1 MQSWINRLHR
11 AEDALLVV
19 LLSTMI
25 VLAGTQ
31 IILRNFLDS
40 GFVWIDPLLRVL
52 VLWLGLLGASVTC
65 RAGQRLD
72 LHCDRLVW
80 TELDQDGLCRWPG
93 LFVGNTSLDAGS
105 YRPGRVWIDWLAL
118 FYKISWLGAVV
129 CSPFK
134 ACPETGTMSFA
145 APILLLLAILRTPLF
160 VVIGLSAMLGFHSL
174 DVDLSVI
181 SIEVYRLAEMPV
193 LLAIPLFTFA
203 GYLLGEGK
211 ASTRL
216 VNLTNS
222 LLGWMPGGLA
232 IVAIFACALFTAF
245 TGASGITIVALGGL
259 LYPALKQAG
268 YLDNF
273 NLGLLT
279 SSGSLGLLFAPS
291 LPLILY
297 GVVAQQM
304 DLDQPVSITDLFLAG
319 VFPGLLMLVM
329 LALYSMMQPRDR
341 SRREPF
347 NRQVAIAAILDAKW
361 EIPLPLLV
369 LGGIYGGYFAVSEAA
384 AVTAVYV
391 LIVEVF
397 IIREIKIS
405 GLPAIMRESMM
416 LVGGI
421 MIIVGV
427 SLAST
432 NYLIDAEVPT
442 RLFAFIQSHIDEK
455 LTFLIL
461 LNLFLLVLGMMLDI
475 FSAIV
480 IIVPI
485 ILPIAVGYGIHP
497 VHLGIIFLANMQLG
511 YFTPPVGMNLFIAS
525 YRFNK
530 PVMTLYVATIPFFV
544 VLLVAVL
551 IITYWPT
558 LSLVLLAD

>member
-1 MQSWINRLHR
+1 
-11 AEDALLVV
+11 
-19 LLSTMI
+19 
-25 VLAGTQ
+25 
-31 IILRNFLDS
+31 
-40 GFVWIDPLLRVL
+40 
-52 VLWLGLLGASVTC
+52 
-65 RAGQRLD
+65 
-72 LHCDRLVW
+72 
-80 TELDQDGLCRWPG
+80 
-93 LFVGNTSLDAGS
+93 
-105 YRPGRVWIDWLAL
+105 
-118 FYKISWLGAVV
+118 
-129 CSPFK
+129 
-134 ACPETGTMSFA
+134 MSFA
-145 APILLLLAILRTPLF
+145 APLLILLAILRTPLF
-160 VVIGLSAMLGFHSL
+160 VVIALSAMIGFHSL
-174 DVDLSVI
+174 GVDLSVI
-181 SIEVYRLAEMPV
+181 SIEIYRLAEMPV
-193 LLAIPLFTFA
+193 LIAIPLFTFA
-203 GYLLGEGK
+203 GYLLGEGH

-232 IVAIFACALFTAF
+232 IVAIFACAFFTAF

-259 LYPALKQAG
+259 LYPALKEAG
-268 YLDNF
+268 YLENF

-304 DLDQPVSITDLFLAG
+304 DLDQAVNISDLFLAG
-319 VFPGLLMLVM
+319 IIPGLLMLAM
-329 LALYSMMQPRDR
+329 LAVYAMLQPRDR
-341 SRREPF
+341 SRRAPF
-347 NRQVAIAAILDAKW
+347 DLKVARQAILEAKW

-384 AVTAVYV
+384 AVTALYV
-391 LIVEVF
+391 LVVEVL
-397 IIREIKIS
+397 IIREIKLS
-405 GLPAIMRESMM
+405 ALPDIMRDAMM

-421 MIIVGV
+421 LIIVGV

-432 NYLIDAEVPT
+432 NFLIDAEIPT
-442 RLFAFIQSHIDEK
+442 RMFEFIRQHIDEK

-461 LNLFLLVLGMMLDI
+461 LNLFLLGLGMMLDI

-525 YRFNK
+525 YRFDK
-530 PVMTLYVATIPFFV
+530 PVMTLYLATIPFFI

-551 IITYWPT
+551 IITYWPG
-558 LSLVLLAD
+558 LSLALLND

>member
-1 MQSWINRLHR
+1 M
-11 AEDALLVV
+11 
-19 LLSTMI
+19 
-25 VLAGTQ
+25 
-31 IILRNFLDS
+31 
-40 GFVWIDPLLRVL
+40 
-52 VLWLGLLGASVTC
+52 
-65 RAGQRLD
+65 
-72 LHCDRLVW
+72 
-80 TELDQDGLCRWPG
+80 
-93 LFVGNTSLDAGS
+93 SL
-105 YRPGRVWIDWLAL
+105 
-118 FYKISWLGAVV
+118 
-129 CSPFK
+129 
-134 ACPETGTMSFA
+134 A
-145 APILLLLAILRTPLF
+145 APLLLLLVILRTPLF
-160 VVIGLSAMLGFHSL
+160 VIIALSAMIGFYSQE
-174 DVDLSVI
+174 VDLSVI

-203 GYLLGEGK
+203 GYLLGEGS

-222 LLGWMPGGLA
+222 LLGWVPGGLA
-232 IVAIFACALFTAF
+232 IVAIFVCALFTAF
-245 TGASGITIVALGGL
+245 TGASGITIIALGGL

-268 YLDNF
+268 YMENF

-304 DLDQPVSITDLFLAG
+304 DLDQPVSISDLFLAG
-319 VFPGLLMLVM
+319 IFPGLLMLVM
-329 LALYSMMQPRDR
+329 LSLYAMLQPRDK
-341 SRREPF
+341 SRREAFDPK
-347 NRQVAIAAILDAKW
+347 VAWAAIGAAKW
-361 EIPLPLLV
+361 EIPLPFLV

-384 AVTAVYV
+384 AVTTVYV
-391 LIVEVF
+391 LVVEVL

-405 GLPAIMRESMM
+405 ALPDIMRDAMM

-421 MIIVGV
+421 MIIIGV

-432 NYLIDAEVPT
+432 NYLIDAEIPT
-442 RLFAFIQSHIDEK
+442 RMFTFVQSHIDEK

-461 LNLFLLVLGMMLDI
+461 LNLFLLALGMMLDI

-525 YRFNK
+525 YRFEK
-530 PVMTLYVATIPFFV
+530 PVMTLYLATIPFFV
-544 VLLVAVL
+544 VLLIAVL
-551 IITYWPT
+551 IITYWPA
-558 LSLVLLAD
+558 LSLALLS

>member
-1 MQSWINRLHR
+1 
-11 AEDALLVV
+11 
-19 LLSTMI
+19 
-25 VLAGTQ
+25 
-31 IILRNFLDS
+31 
-40 GFVWIDPLLRVL
+40 
-52 VLWLGLLGASVTC
+52 
-65 RAGQRLD
+65 
-72 LHCDRLVW
+72 
-80 TELDQDGLCRWPG
+80 
-93 LFVGNTSLDAGS
+93 
-105 YRPGRVWIDWLAL
+105 
-118 FYKISWLGAVV
+118 
-129 CSPFK
+129 
-134 ACPETGTMSFA
+134 MSFA

-160 VVIGLSAMLGFHSL
+160 VVIALSAMIGFSSL

-181 SIEVYRLAEMPV
+181 SIEIYRLAEMPV
-193 LLAIPLFTFA
+193 LIAIPLFTFA
-203 GYLLGEGK
+203 GYLLGEGR

-216 VNLTNS
+216 VDLTNA

-268 YLDNF
+268 YLENF

-304 DLDQPVSITDLFLAG
+304 DLDQAVSISDLFLAG
-319 VFPGLLMLVM
+319 IFPGLLMLLM
-329 LALYSMMQPRDR
+329 LSVYSMLQPRDR
-341 SRREPF
+341 NAREAF
-347 NRQVAIAAILDAKW
+347 DLQVAIAAIKAAKW
-361 EIPLPLLV
+361 EIPLPVIV

-384 AVTAVYV
+384 AVTALYV
-391 LIVEVF
+391 LVVEVL
-397 IIREIKIS
+397 IIREIRIS
-405 GLPAIMRESMM
+405 QLPDIMREAMM

-432 NYLIDAEVPT
+432 NYMIDAEIPT
-442 RLFAFIQSHIDEK
+442 RMFAFVQQHIDEK

-485 ILPIAVGYGIHP
+485 ILPIAAGYGIHP

-525 YRFNK
+525 YRFEK
-530 PVMTLYVATIPFFV
+530 PVMTLYLATIPFFI

-551 IITYWPT
+551 IITYWPA
-558 LSLVLLAD
+558 LSLSLLPD